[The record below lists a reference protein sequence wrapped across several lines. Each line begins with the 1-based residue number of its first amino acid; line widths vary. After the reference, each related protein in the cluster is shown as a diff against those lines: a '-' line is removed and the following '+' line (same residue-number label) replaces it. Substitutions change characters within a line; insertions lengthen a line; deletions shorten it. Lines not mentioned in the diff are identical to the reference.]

1 MTEGQRNRLL
11 GTLVATDQ
19 IRIQIARAA
28 REGLSP
34 AQSGRALTPLD
45 EETWREIEAALDRV
59 SERAGRWPGSSP
71 ASTLRAR
78 EAPEPV
84 GATFYWIA
92 FLLRRLDEE
101 VVADLEPERMARFG
115 ALPVEARAA
124 LDEAVGQMRAEIGG
138 LQTRVAALR
147 RESAGGPTA

>member
-1 MTEGQRNRLL
+1 MTEGQKNRLL
-11 GTLVATDQ
+11 GTLVAVDQ
-19 IRIQIARAA
+19 IRAQIARAA
-28 REGLSP
+28 REGTSP

-45 EETWREIEAALDRV
+45 DASWREIEAALDRV
-59 SERAGRWPGSSP
+59 SERARALAGQFAGE
-71 ASTLRAR
+71 ALRAR

>member
-1 MTEGQRNRLL
+1 MTEGQKNRLL
-11 GTLVATDQ
+11 GTLVAVDQ
-19 IRIQIARAA
+19 IRAQIARAA
-28 REGLSP
+28 REGTSP

-45 EETWREIEAALDRV
+45 DASWREIEAALDRV
-59 SERAGRWPGSSP
+59 SERARALVGQFAGE
-71 ASTLRAR
+71 ALRAR